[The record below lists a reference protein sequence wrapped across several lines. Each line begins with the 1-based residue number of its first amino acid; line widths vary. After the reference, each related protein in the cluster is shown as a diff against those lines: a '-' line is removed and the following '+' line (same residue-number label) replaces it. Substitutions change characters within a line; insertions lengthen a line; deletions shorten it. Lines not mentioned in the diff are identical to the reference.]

1 MSKALKINLA
11 ALLFCGKPI
20 MISTVTKLQQSLEI
34 VMLIEKV
41 SRYMEKFHM
50 ISEDDVIAAG
60 VSGGADSVCLLLVLS
75 AIKKTIPFRL
85 LVVHVNHLIR
95 IDAAK
100 DALFVKTLCEEQNI
114 PFFLVEE
121 DVKAIAKARH
131 VSTEEAGRQIRYE
144 AFRQIL
150 QKEAP
155 DAYRCKRAKIA
166 VAHNMNDRA
175 ETMLFHLFRGS
186 GLTGL
191 ASIRPIRDKG
201 QEPKVI
207 RPLLGVTR
215 IEIEDFLTKSHVAWC
230 TDYTN
235 EEDGYTRNRIR
246 HHILPFAEKE
256 IAAGAV
262 ANMGR
267 AADILS
273 EAEDFIQG
281 ETKKAY
287 EDCIISTNALTE
299 IILAEKLLQYPPFL
313 QKQVILYCLEK
324 ITPARKDITS
334 THIEE
339 IRTLFT
345 NRKNRELHLPCRVT
359 ARREYEK
366 VVLERKAVENT
377 AAETKSFSVKLPGPG
392 EEPVRI
398 FLSETKYMEFRV
410 DYYEN
415 SMNIPENQYTKWLD
429 YDKIKKSLT
438 IRTRQSGDY
447 FFFNQAF
454 HKKSVQNYMVENK
467 IPKTQRDRIWL
478 LAEEKHILWIVGHR
492 ISSYYKINE
501 NTKCIL
507 QVQLKGG

>member
-1 MSKALKINLA
+1 
-11 ALLFCGKPI
+11 
-20 MISTVTKLQQSLEI
+20 
-34 VMLIEKV
+34 
-41 SRYMEKFHM
+41 
-50 ISEDDVIAAG
+50 
-60 VSGGADSVCLLLVLS
+60 
-75 AIKKTIPFRL
+75 
-85 LVVHVNHLIR
+85 
-95 IDAAK
+95 
-100 DALFVKTLCEEQNI
+100 
-114 PFFLVEE
+114 
-121 DVKAIAKARH
+121 
-131 VSTEEAGRQIRYE
+131 
-144 AFRQIL
+144 
-150 QKEAP
+150 
-155 DAYRCKRAKIA
+155 
-166 VAHNMNDRA
+166 
-175 ETMLFHLFRGS
+175 MLFHLFRGS

-429 YDKIKKSLT
+429 YDKIESLV
-438 IRTRQSGDY
+438 IRTRRTGDY
-447 FFFNQAF
+447 LAVNEALQRKSL
-454 HKKSVQNYMVENK
+454 KKYLIQEK
-467 IPKTQRDRIWL
+467 IPVRERGRIPL
-478 LAEEKHILWIVGHR
+478 LADGSHILWVVGHR
-492 ISSYYKINE
+492 ISSAVRVG
-501 NTKCIL
+501 NTTRRVLRIHIEETL
-507 QVQLKGG
+507 TE